1 ADRNRSHWST
11 SKTPSYTKS
20 VSWQH
25 HLAYVIAVF
34 LCSISLLFCIPLYL
48 LYQIKKQAIH
58 ITKRVLLL
66 MSQIEHIFVADS
78 LLQTPEPR
86 LMPIS

>member
-1 ADRNRSHWST
+1 
-11 SKTPSYTKS
+11 
-20 VSWQH
+20 
-25 HLAYVIAVF
+25 AYVIAVF

-48 LYQIKKQAIH
+48 LYQIKKQATH

>member
-1 ADRNRSHWST
+1 MRKDWEVIT
-11 SKTPSYTKS
+11 
-20 VSWQH
+20 
-25 HLAYVIAVF
+25 LAYVIAVF